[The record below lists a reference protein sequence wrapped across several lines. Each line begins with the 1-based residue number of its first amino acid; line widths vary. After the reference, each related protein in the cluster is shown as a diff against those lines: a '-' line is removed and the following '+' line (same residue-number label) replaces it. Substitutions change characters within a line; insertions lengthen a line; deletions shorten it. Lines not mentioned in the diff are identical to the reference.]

1 MVEVTQPQVL
11 EPRDLTPGRHSG
23 TTLHDPDS
31 HPLDETGGLWSGTP
45 VDVAEIL
52 RT

>member
-1 MVEVTQPQVL
+1 MVEATQPQFL

-23 TTLHDPDS
+23 TTLHDPES
-31 HPLDETGGLWSGTP
+31 HPFDETGGLSSRTP
-45 VDVAEIL
+45 VDMAKIL

>member
-1 MVEVTQPQVL
+1 VVEATQPQFL

-31 HPLDETGGLWSGTP
+31 HPLDETGGLSSRTP
-45 VDVAEIL
+45 VDVAKIL